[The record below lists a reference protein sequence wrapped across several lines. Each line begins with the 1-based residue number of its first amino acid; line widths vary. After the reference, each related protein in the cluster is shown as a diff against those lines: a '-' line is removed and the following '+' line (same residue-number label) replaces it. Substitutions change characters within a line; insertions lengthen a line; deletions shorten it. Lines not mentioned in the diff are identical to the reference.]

1 MKKKILSLALVIA
14 LLAIMVGGTLAY
26 FSAEDEVTN
35 TFTVGSVKI
44 DIYENGEATDEAE
57 KPFGSLTPVVNTA
70 DPSQDESYQAK
81 VVKVKNT
88 GLNAAYVRTHIAVP
102 TALVGYLQLDL
113 DTTGWNRQE
122 HSYVTVGDVKYTV
135 YTFDYNSEVAPG
147 EFTTE
152 LLKGA
157 YLGSNV
163 DLQED
168 ADGNLEFILRDHA
181 TGKVT
186 GESGFDAHTKTA
198 SGYESAEVNILV
210 ASQAIQAQGFDNVT
224 STDAL
229 NSGFAANPW
238 AAVNP

>member
-14 LLAIMVGGTLAY
+14 LFAIMVGGTLAY

-57 KPFGSLTPVVNTA
+57 KPFGSLTPIVNTTT
-70 DPSQDESYQAK
+70 PSEDVSYQDK

-88 GLNAAYVRTHIAVP
+88 GLNGAYVRTHIAVP
-102 TALVGYLQLDL
+102 NALVNYLQLDL
-113 DTTGWNRQE
+113 DTAGWVQQPTT
-122 HSYVTVGDVKYTV
+122 HATVDGMLYNV
-135 YTFDYNSEVAPG
+135 YTYDYLSEVAPG

-157 YLGSNV
+157 YLASNV

-168 ADGNLEFILRDHA
+168 ADGNLEFILRDNA
-181 TGKVT
+181 GKVT
-186 GESGFDAHTKTA
+186 HTSGFDAHTKTA
-198 SGYESAEVNILV
+198 AGYESAKVNILV
-210 ASQAIQAQGFDNVT
+210 ASQAIQAQGFDNATV
-224 STDAL
+224 AL

-238 AAVNP
+238 AA